1 MVVGTIFFKSSF
13 FLKSQF
19 IFTTFCPKL
28 LITGSPRLM
37 RISLLRFFKTFQK
50 YLAYAFL
57 SKLLPYCNF
66 EAIFGQKVAVMK
78 EISQKSLKQA
88 KTLKKTHKTA
98 KKQLQIFCC
107 AFTREGKKSL
117 IKIACFILNFLNVKS
132 KPRHLFFG

>member
-1 MVVGTIFFKSSF
+1 MMKNEKKNEIKTEPITINKIMVVGTIFLKSSF

-50 YLAYAFL
+50 YLTYAFL

-66 EAIFGQKVAVMK
+66 EAIFGQRVAVMK

-88 KTLKKTHKTA
+88 KTLKKTT
-98 KKQLQIFCC
+98 KQRKNNFKFFVVLLH
-107 AFTREGKKSL
+107 GKEKSL
-117 IKIACFILNFLNVKS
+117 
-132 KPRHLFFG
+132 